1 MDAELRGER
10 RNDYGSSSL
19 EYKRGNTYSR
29 RYKRLSKDTEYYTIV
44 TATYT
49 TLDLIALQQYGSP
62 LMYWL
67 IADFNDYLDPT
78 ITIPPQTTLKIPRI

>member
-1 MDAELRGER
+1 MAIVQRER
-10 RNDYGSSSL
+10 NQSTFEDR
-19 EYKRGNTYSR
+19 RGNTYSK